1 MTPRRTIIGSILRV
15 EPVRRP
21 LVRRVAFS
29 ILIAIALFLTFFP
42 ERYRAAATLTPA
54 DPSSLGLSG
63 TLGQLGAF
71 NSVFGN
77 QTAIEIAL
85 TVARSIY
92 VRDIVAEKL
101 DLQERLGFRDRTETH
116 RWLER
121 EVDIRSLRGGIIQI
135 EILNQDPDLARD
147 LISAYALATQERL
160 AQINRRQ
167 TEYKRDVLL
176 KLVTDASDR
185 LARAQGAYDQF
196 RLANRYAIPQR
207 SIETIGDRIPAL
219 QEAIKAKEV
228 QLAATRELYTDSNL
242 EVQKVVAE
250 ISALRQQ
257 LAQAQATGPEGNST
271 IGRTVRASTQAKK
284 LERELVISQS
294 LYDGY
299 MRYLEG
305 TSVEDLTS
313 TANVRVLEPPFVDSE
328 RQISY
333 AALAAAL
340 ALFLFWMAIEF
351 YRVRPPVGE
360 RLIESEVHG

>member
-1 MTPRRTIIGSILRV
+1 MIPRRTIIGSLVRV

-21 LVRRVAFS
+21 LVRRVIFS
-29 ILIAIALFLTFFP
+29 ALIALALFLAFFP

-54 DPSSLGLSG
+54 DPTSLGLSG

-92 VRDIVAEKL
+92 VRDIVAKEL
-101 DLQERLGFRDRTETH
+101 NLQKRLNFRDRTETH

-121 EVDIRSLRGGIIQI
+121 EVGIRSLRGGIIQI
-135 EILNQDPDLARD
+135 EILNSDPDLGKD
-147 LISAYALATQERL
+147 LINAYALATQERL

-185 LARAQGAYDQF
+185 LAQAQGAYDNF
-196 RLANRYAIPQR
+196 RLQNRYAVPQR

-228 QLAATRELYTDSNL
+228 QLAATRQLYTDSNL
-242 EVQKVVAE
+242 EVQKVQAE
-250 ISALRQQ
+250 IGALRRQ
-257 LAQAQATGPEGNST
+257 LVQAQSTGSEGST
-271 IGRTVRASTQAKK
+271 SIGRTVRASTQARK
-284 LERELVISQS
+284 LERELLVAQS

-299 MRYLEG
+299 RRYLEG

-328 RQISY
+328 RQVSY

-340 ALFLFWMAIEF
+340 ALFLLWMAIEF